1 MVRRAFIAA
10 GLLVATLVS
19 TPVSI
24 LGPAAAQTWP
34 TKPVRVI
41 VPFTAGSAVDIVAR
55 AVMEQVSNQIGQPVI
70 VENRGGAGG
79 TLGVGMVAKG
89 DPDGH
94 TILVHSTTHAV
105 TATTYTNPGY
115 DARKDFAAI
124 TALASVPN
132 VLVTAPGKYK
142 SVKEMIEAGRSK
154 SGSLNYASAGAGS
167 GAHLNAERLLMAAGI
182 KAQHIPFKGGPEA
195 LTEIMSG
202 RVDFYFVPL
211 PPARGLIAGK
221 KVDALAVSSAKRAAA
236 LPDVPTTIEAGY
248 PDSEYN
254 FWIGMF
260 LPVKTPAPIAA
271 RLHEETLKALKNPAV
286 SARLDKVGAEPM
298 PMSPAAFD
306 QFVRKEIDIN
316 ATLVKAAGIEIN

>member
-1 MVRRAFIAA
+1 MVQRALIAA
-10 GLLVATLVS
+10 GLLLATLVS
-19 TPVSI
+19 
-24 LGPAAAQTWP
+24 AAAQSWP
-34 TKPVRVI
+34 NKPVRVI

-55 AVMEQVSNQIGQPVI
+55 AVMEQVSSQIGQPMV

-94 TILVHSTTHAV
+94 TILIHSTTHAV

-142 SVKEMIEAGRSK
+142 SVKDMIEAGRSK
-154 SGSLNYASAGAGS
+154 TGSLNYASAGAGS

-221 KVDALAVSSAKRAAA
+221 KVDALAVSSVKRAAA

-254 FWIGMF
+254 FWVGMF
-260 LPVKTPAPIAA
+260 LPVKTPAAITT

-286 SARLDKVGAEPM
+286 VARLDKVGAEPM
-298 PMSPAAFD
+298 PMSPAAFN
-306 QFVRKEIDIN
+306 QFVQKEIDIN
-316 ATLVKAAGIEIN
+316 AVLVKAAGIEIN

>member
-1 MVRRAFIAA
+1 MLRRTLLAFGILSI
-10 GLLVATLVS
+10 GLV
-19 TPVSI
+19 
-24 LGPAAAQTWP
+24 GGAAAQSWP

-55 AVMEQVSNQIGQPVI
+55 AVMEQVSTQIGQPVI

-79 TLGVGMVAKG
+79 TLGVGMVAKA

-105 TATTYTNPGY
+105 TATTHTNPGY
-115 DARKDFAAI
+115 DARKDFFAV

-142 SVKEMIEAGRSK
+142 SVKHMIDAGRAK
-154 SGSLNYASAGAGS
+154 PGSLNYASAGAGS

-182 KAQHIPFKGGPEA
+182 TAQHIPFKGGPEA

-221 KVDALAVSSAKRAAA
+221 KVDALAVSGAKRAAA
-236 LPDVPTTIEAGY
+236 LPDVPTTIEAGF
-248 PDSEYN
+248 PNSEYN
-254 FWIGMF
+254 FWMGMF
-260 LPVKTPAPIAA
+260 LPVKTPAAIST
-271 RLHEETLKALKNPAV
+271 RLHQETLAALKNPAV
-286 SARLDKVGAEPM
+286 IARLSKAGAEAM
-298 PMSPAAFD
+298 PMSSKEFD
-306 QFVRKEIDIN
+306 EFVRKEIEIN
-316 ATLVKAAGIEIN
+316 AVLVKAAKIEIN

>member
-1 MVRRAFIAA
+1 MLRRSFIA
-10 GLLVATLVS
+10 GGVLLSA
-19 TPVSI
+19 
-24 LGPAAAQTWP
+24 LGPAAAQTAAQTWP
-34 TKPVRVI
+34 AKPVRVI

-55 AVMEQVSNQIGQPVI
+55 AVMEQVSTQIGQPVI

-79 TLGVGMVAKG
+79 TLGMGLVAKA

-105 TATTYTNPGY
+105 TATTYANPGY
-115 DARKDFAAI
+115 DTRKDFAAV

-142 SVKEMIEAGRSK
+142 SVKDMIEAGRAK
-154 SGSLNYASAGAGS
+154 QGSLNYASAGAGS

-221 KVDALAVSSAKRAAA
+221 KVDALAVSSASRAKA
-236 LPDVPTTIEAGY
+236 LPNVPTTIEGGY
-248 PDSEYN
+248 PNSEYN
-254 FWIGMF
+254 FWMGMF
-260 LPVKTPAPIAA
+260 LPVKTPAAIAA
-271 RLHEETLKALKNPAV
+271 RIHEETIKALKNPAV
-286 SARLDKVGAEPM
+286 IERLGKAGGEPM
-298 PMSPAAFD
+298 PMSPAEFD
-306 QFVRKEIDIN
+306 AFVRKEIDIN
-316 ATLVKAAGIEIN
+316 AVLVKAAGIEIN

>member
-1 MVRRAFIAA
+1 MYRRSLIAA
-10 GLLVATLVS
+10 GILLAGLC
-19 TPVSI
+19 
-24 LGPAAAQTWP
+24 PAASQVWP
-34 TKPVRVI
+34 SKPVRVI

-79 TLGVGMVAKG
+79 TLGVGLVAKA

-94 TILVHSTTHAV
+94 TVLVHSTTHAV
-105 TATTYTNPGY
+105 TATTYANPGY

-124 TALASVPN
+124 TALANVPN

-142 SVKEMIEAGRSK
+142 SVKEMMEAGRAK
-154 SGSLNYASAGAGS
+154 PGSLNYASAGAGS
-167 GAHLNAERLLMAAGI
+167 SAHLNAERLLMAAGI

-221 KVDALAVSSAKRAAA
+221 KVDALAVSSATRASA
-236 LPDVPTTIEAGY
+236 LPDVPTTVEAGY
-248 PDSEYN
+248 PNSEYN
-254 FWIGMF
+254 FWMGMF
-260 LPVKTPAPIAA
+260 LPVKTPAAVIA
-271 RLHEETLKALKNPAV
+271 RLHEETIKALKNPAV
-286 SARLDKVGAEPM
+286 IARLENAGGEPM
-298 PMSPAAFD
+298 PMTPAEFD
-306 QFVRKEIDIN
+306 AFVRKEIDIN